1 MEKPRKLQ
9 NKALLCRLNSKLLFS
24 VAKKIAATRWQ
35 CTIDIQQHVPM
46 PAPTSKCTK
55 NERLPALKPSNGFR
69 STLLSYFLLITSGSC
84 IKHKY
89 LLFKVRQLLLP
100 VFHSLAELQLITLG
114 MSVLSQNN
122 RG

>member
-1 MEKPRKLQ
+1 MEKPGKLQ

-24 VAKKIAATRWQ
+24 VARKIGATRWQ
-35 CTIDIQQHVPM
+35 CTIDIQQHVSK

-55 NERLPALKPSNGFR
+55 ERLPALKPSNAFR

-89 LLFKVRQLLLP
+89 LLFKVRRILLP

-114 MSVLSQNN
+114 MSVLSENK
-122 RG
+122 G